1 MSIFRHNLE
10 RTQNDFFVMRTEK
23 ELISQIRQLRN
34 IKPSPDWV
42 VLTKSQIL
50 GENTNQPRVLISF
63 LNFLFSRPVYAGL
76 FALLVIAG
84 VFGFSRNS
92 LPGDPLYLIRRVAH
106 KGEAVFVS
114 KQEKPIFQLK
124 LANERLKDL
133 ANASVRNLVP
143 TISEFQANVSE
154 AARTL
159 SVIDASTSDPIVMK
173 KIVNETRKLEEN
185 KQKAESL
192 GVVIGEEGTTELNEA
207 LAKVTENLIK
217 DLESRTLSEEKEN
230 ILSEMKG
237 LFEQGNYSS
246 VLELYLTN
254 Q

>member
-1 MSIFRHNLE
+1 ML
-10 RTQNDFFVMRTEK
+10 TEK

-34 IKPSPDWV
+34 IKPSPNWV
-42 VLTKSQIL
+42 FLTKSQIL
-50 GENTNQPRVLISF
+50 GDVGVRPQSFPQSFRDGVLT
-63 LNFLFSRPVYAGL
+63 FLFSRPVYAGV
-76 FALLVIAG
+76 FALLIIAG

-92 LPGDPLYLIRRVAH
+92 LPGDTLYLIRRAVH

-133 ANASVRNLVP
+133 TNASVKNLAP

-154 AARTL
+154 AAKNLAAIGAT
-159 SVIDASTSDPIVMK
+159 TSDQTIK
-173 KIVNETRKLEEN
+173 KIVDETRRLEDN

-207 LAKVTENLIK
+207 LAKVSENLIK